1 MASLLNHMDAAK
13 DDNIQNVHRLMN
25 YDTNSS
31 AAVVQNDG
39 KEELHCSPGDLLGAF
54 GLFVQ
59 GLLAFL
65 AFTCLIVKRYCEPKH
80 SRRPWKIWFFDTS
93 KQAFGAAVIHFANVF
108 LADMFQGDPCTWYF
122 ISFLLDSTLGL
133 LVIYLGLKLTQIVAH
148 RYGCK
153 SLYFGEYGEPPK
165 CNAWVGQ
172 TGLYIIVMIAE
183 KVLMTFLTLFSF
195 WAEVRKFIM
204 SPIKSPLLE
213 LSLVMFVVPLVVNVS
228 TSSQGVLKSWVAR

>member
-1 MASLLNHMDAAK
+1 MTSEAEFA
-13 DDNIQNVHRLMN
+13 
-25 YDTNSS
+25 Y
-31 AAVVQNDG
+31 
-39 KEELHCSPGDLLGAF
+39 SP
-54 GLFVQ
+54 Q
-59 GLLAFL
+59 
-65 AFTCLIVKRYCEPKH
+65 
-80 SRRPWKIWFFDTS
+80 FFDTS

-213 LSLVMFVVPLVVNVS
+213 LSLVMFVVPLVVNARHLLKVRAHESRQDMAAQTVS
-228 TSSQGVLKSWVAR
+228 IWFVSVIGKATKKSLRKLDANSVPAQASGGKLAIGGWVR